1 MPLVSVV
8 LPAHNCEQFITES
21 IESVLNQSLTD
32 FELII
37 VNDASTDRTPEII
50 RSIPDKRIVYLENK
64 SKQGIARSLNKGL
77 HFSKGRYI
85 ARMDGDDIAM
95 DTRFEKQVTYL
106 DENTDVS
113 VLGTNMELMGTGTVG
128 TMAVGDEIHR
138 IYLLKVNTIAHPTV
152 MMRKAHLTANRL
164 FYDRLADYAED
175 YKLWTDVAGSN
186 LKIETYPEVLLKYR
200 PHQKQTSVTK
210 SREMELTVH
219 KIRLLYA
226 YNYFSG
232 TLRGREDIYL
242 ELMSNCMDPGKT
254 DDYHQLIHDIKAENS
269 RKHYFNEKLFE
280 RFFEKVLEGSI

>member
-1 MPLVSVV
+1 M
-8 LPAHNCEQFITES
+8 LPVHNCEKYITES
-21 IESVLNQSLTD
+21 LDSVLNQSLPD

-37 VNDASTDRTPEII
+37 VNDASTDGTPEIV

-85 ARMDGDDIAM
+85 ARMDGDDVAM
-95 DTRFEKQVTYL
+95 PARFEKQVAYL
-106 DENTDVS
+106 EENTDVS
-113 VLGTNMELMGTGTVG
+113 VLGTNMELMGAG
-128 TMAVGDEIHR
+128 TMGNLAVGDDIHR

-152 MMRKAHLTANRL
+152 MMRKADLTARKL
-164 FYDRLADYAED
+164 SYDRLADYAED
-175 YKLWTDVAGSN
+175 YKLWTDVAANN
-186 LKIETYPEVLLKYR
+186 LKLETYPEVLLKYR

-226 YNYFSG
+226 YNYFST
-232 TLRGREDIYL
+232 TLRGREDTYL
-242 ELMSNCMDPGKT
+242 ELMSNCRDPAKT
-254 DDYHQLIHDIKAENS
+254 AGYHQLINDMKAENS
-269 RKHYFNEKLFE
+269 RAHYFNEKLFD